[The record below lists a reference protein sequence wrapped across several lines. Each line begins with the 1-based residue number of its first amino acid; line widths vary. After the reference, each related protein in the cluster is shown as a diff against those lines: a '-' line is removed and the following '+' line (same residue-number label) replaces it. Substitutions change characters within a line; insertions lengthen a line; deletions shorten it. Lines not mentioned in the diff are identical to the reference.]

1 MHCVSSLLLHTE
13 NAMEVAMNKLILATS
28 MIGLALVTTQV
39 EAGSHKN
46 LKSKPPQT
54 TQSRWTDEQAT
65 IFIMTQRPTRYVAPA
80 TNLRSTQPQTK
91 PKLGHDTHEVSSW
104 TFSFD
109 KI

>member
-1 MHCVSSLLLHTE
+1 
-13 NAMEVAMNKLILATS
+13 MNKLILVTS
-28 MIGLALVTTQV
+28 MIGLALVTSQA
-39 EAGSHKN
+39 EAG
-46 LKSKPPQT
+46 
-54 TQSRWTDEQAT
+54 QSERQSEQAT
-65 IFIMTQRPTRYVAPA
+65 MFILTQRPTRYVAPA